1 MTQRNTLY
9 RGVLVALA
17 LILCLTFLVSEGYR
31 AKADEE
37 EIVSSYPYTTVT
49 KDSVNLRASRST
61 KSELL
66 KKIPKG
72 AEISVLSKNGNWVE
86 VEYKNT
92 KGWAV
97 ADYIQLK
104 TVKKVKVTAT
114 PTPVPT
120 LTPEEDAGGYPILK
134 KGSTGR
140 YVRSLQ
146 EALIELGFLTGTADG
161 NFGDATEKAVI
172 AFQAKNSYPD
182 TGLMDANIQAFLYA
196 GKPKNAKGE
205 ATQLKTISPV
215 PGATMKLNCTGALVG
230 ELQQMLKNLGYYTAA
245 ITNKYDTETQKA
257 VKAFQKKN
265 NLTADGI
272 AGAATRTLLESG
284 TALAADATPTPEPTA
299 VPTPTATPVMPSST
313 VKSGSSGEDAKN
325 VQNRLK
331 ELGYYRGEVDGEFG
345 RASVN
350 ALKSFQTNNGL
361 TSDGVAG
368 KTTYKV
374 LYSSAAIPFTVETPT
389 PEVIPTATPSPT
401 PTSST
406 WKTLREGMSGNDVKQ
421 LQENLIQLG
430 YLSGKPDGKYGA
442 ETTAAVKAFQ
452 KANKLTADGVA
463 GPATQKAIY
472 SGTSK
477 AAPTAKPTATPK
489 PDNNNSSSNT
499 TITGTLKKGSTGASV
514 TALQQKLIDLG
525 FLSGKADG
533 VFGSKTAEAVK
544 AFQKANKLTADGI
557 AGSKTLAKL
566 QASSSS
572 SNSSSSAAT
581 PAPTAA
587 PATSTSTKPS
597 ASKVI
602 YANWYT
608 TVKAVCKQYPY
619 CTVYDYNTG
628 ISWQIHIFSVGAHAD
643 FEPVTANDT
652 ARMQRA
658 FGGETTWNPKPVWV
672 IFSDGSV
679 YMASTH
685 DTPHGVSHTS
695 DNNFAGHACLHFPRT
710 QAQVEKIGPYATSHQ
725 EMIDKGWT
733 ETQKLAGK

>member
-9 RGVLVALA
+9 RVLLVALA
-17 LILCLTFLVSEGYR
+17 LVLCLSFFVTEGYK

-61 KSELL
+61 KAELL

-104 TVKKVKVTAT
+104 TVKKIKVT
-114 PTPVPT
+114 PTPTPIPT

-134 KGSTGR
+134 KGSSGR

-172 AFQAKNSYPD
+172 AFQTKNNYPN
-182 TGLMDANIQAFLYA
+182 TGLMDANIQAFLYS
-196 GKPKNAKGE
+196 GRPKNSKGE
-205 ATQLKTISPV
+205 AAAIKTISPV
-215 PGATMKLNCTGALVG
+215 PGATMKANCTGALVG
-230 ELQQMLKNLGYYTAA
+230 ELQQMLKNLGYYTDA
-245 ITNKYDTETQKA
+245 ITNKYDTNTQKA

-265 NLTADGI
+265 GLKADGI
-272 AGAATRTLLESG
+272 AGAETRNLLESG
-284 TALAADATPTPEPTA
+284 KGLSADATPTPEPTA
-299 VPTPTATPVMPSST
+299 VPTPTATPVLPKST
-313 VKSGSSGEDAKN
+313 VKSGSTGEDAAN
-325 VQNRLK
+325 VQGRLK
-331 ELGYYRGEVDGEFG
+331 ELGYYRGNVDGEFG

-350 ALKSFQTNNGL
+350 ALKNFQTNNGL

-368 KTTYKV
+368 TGTYKV

-389 PEVIPTATPSPT
+389 PEVIPTATPTPA
-401 PTSST
+401 PTSSN
-406 WKTLREGMSGNDVKQ
+406 WKTLREGMSGSEVKQ

-442 ETTAAVKAFQ
+442 DTTAAVKAFQ

-463 GPATQKAIY
+463 GPTTQKAIY

-477 AAPTAKPTATPK
+477 AAPTAAPTATPK
-489 PDNNNSSSNT
+489 PESKNT
-499 TITGTLKKGSTGASV
+499 TSTTKITGILRRGSTGSSV

-533 VFGSKTAEAVK
+533 VYGSKTAEAVK

-557 AGSKTLAKL
+557 AGSKTIAKL
-566 QASSSS
+566 TGSSSS
-572 SNSSSSAAT
+572 SSSAT
-581 PAPTAA
+581 PTAA
-587 PATSTSTKPS
+587 PTAVPATSTTTKPS

-608 TVKAVCKQYPY
+608 TVKAICKAYPY
-619 CTVYDYNTG
+619 ATVYDYNTG

-672 IFSDGSV
+672 IFSNGSV

-710 QAQVEKIGPYATSHQ
+710 QEQVEKIGPYATSHQ
-725 EMIDKGWT
+725 EMIDKGWA
-733 ETQKLAGK
+733 ETQKMK

>member
-9 RGVLVALA
+9 RVLLVALA
-17 LILCLTFLVSEGYR
+17 LVLCLSFFVTEGYK

-61 KSELL
+61 KAELL

-104 TVKKVKVTAT
+104 TVKKIKVT
-114 PTPVPT
+114 PTPTPIPT
-120 LTPEEDAGGYPILK
+120 LTPEEDAGGYPVLK
-134 KGSTGR
+134 KGSSGR

-172 AFQAKNSYPD
+172 AFQTKNNYPN
-182 TGLMDANIQAFLYA
+182 TGLMDANIQAFLYS
-196 GKPKNAKGE
+196 GKPKNSKGE
-205 ATQLKTISPV
+205 AAAIKTISPV
-215 PGATMKLNCTGALVG
+215 PGATMKANCTGALVG
-230 ELQQMLKNLGYYTAA
+230 ELQQMLKNLGYYTDA
-245 ITNKYDTETQKA
+245 ITNKYDTNTQKA

-265 NLTADGI
+265 GLKADGI
-272 AGAATRTLLESG
+272 AGAETRNLLESG
-284 TALAADATPTPEPTA
+284 KGLSADATPTPEPTA
-299 VPTPTATPVMPSST
+299 VPTPTATPVLPKST
-313 VKSGSSGEDAKN
+313 VKSGSTGEDAAN
-325 VQNRLK
+325 VQGRLK
-331 ELGYYRGEVDGEFG
+331 ELGYYRGNVDGEFG

-350 ALKSFQTNNGL
+350 ALKNFQTNNGL

-368 KTTYKV
+368 TGTYKV

-389 PEVIPTATPSPT
+389 PEVIPTATPTPA
-401 PTSST
+401 PTSSN
-406 WKTLREGMSGNDVKQ
+406 WKTLREGMSGSEVKQ

-442 ETTAAVKAFQ
+442 ATTAAVTAFQ

-463 GPATQKAIY
+463 GPTTQKAIY

-477 AAPTAKPTATPK
+477 AAPTAAPTATPK
-489 PDNNNSSSNT
+489 PESKNTTSTT
-499 TITGTLKKGSTGASV
+499 TITGILRRGSTGSSV

-533 VFGSKTAEAVK
+533 VYGSKTAEAVK

-557 AGSKTLAKL
+557 AGSKTIAKL
-566 QASSSS
+566 TGSSSS
-572 SNSSSSAAT
+572 SSSAT
-581 PAPTAA
+581 PTAA
-587 PATSTSTKPS
+587 PTAVPATSTTTKPS

-608 TVKAVCKQYPY
+608 TVKAICKAYPY
-619 CTVYDYNTG
+619 ATVYDYNTG

-672 IFSDGSV
+672 IFSNGSV

-710 QAQVEKIGPYATSHQ
+710 QEQVEKIGPYATSHQ
-725 EMIDKGWT
+725 ETIDKGWA
-733 ETQKLAGK
+733 ETQKMK